1 MKISKQAV
9 ENPQAADKSSKAQIV
24 GNSKQVLVQATG
36 RTNLT
41 KKT

>member
-9 ENPQAADKSSKAQIV
+9 ENLQAADKSSKAQIV